1 MTNQR
6 KKPIDFNGIFTEKL
20 RKRFKRHRRALNV
33 TILNLADYL
42 GIHWSIIRKWED
54 GITAFCH
61 PKFAERIKQFLSKD
75 FDDELKMLGR
85 GEGIPTRPPRSFRQ
99 GLSVGQKP
107 LCLKQMSNPSVPS
120 PNRQS
125 NRKKQ
130 GKPEPKNSQAS
141 Q

>member
-20 RKRFKRHRRALNV
+20 RKRFKRHRRALHV

-75 FDDELKMLGR
+75 FDGELKMLGR
-85 GEGIPTRPPRSFRQ
+85 GEGTPTRPPRFFRQ
-99 GLSVGQKP
+99 GLPVRWKP
-107 LCLKQMSNPSVPS
+107 PHLKQMPNPSAP
-120 PNRQS
+120 PANRQS
-125 NRKKQ
+125 NRENQ
-130 GKPEPKNSQAS
+130 GKPEPEDSQAS